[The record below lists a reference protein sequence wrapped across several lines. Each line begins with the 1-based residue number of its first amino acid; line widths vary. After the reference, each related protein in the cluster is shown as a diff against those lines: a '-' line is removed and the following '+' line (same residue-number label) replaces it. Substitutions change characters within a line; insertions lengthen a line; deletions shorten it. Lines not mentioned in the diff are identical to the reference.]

1 MKPFDLEAAKRG
13 EPILLMLANE
23 YDMTPVRLVGMLTD
37 GRHVVERRAD
47 SGVYY
52 VEVATEHRLR
62 MVPKKKTVYLNI
74 HPRGEYFM
82 HESAE
87 SARSGA
93 DNGSGGI
100 ASEILAVAVPV
111 EIEV

>member
-1 MKPFDLEAAKRG
+1 MRPFDLEAAKRG
-13 EPILLMLANE
+13 EPILLMLASE
-23 YDMTPVRLVGMLTD
+23 YDMAPVRLVGMLTD

-62 MVPKKKTVYLNI
+62 MAPKKKTVYLNI
-74 HPRGEYFM
+74 HPRGQYFM

-87 SARSGA
+87 SARAGA

-100 ASEILAVAVPV
+100 GSEIMAVAVPV
-111 EIEV
+111 EI